1 MSPKEHRSQKPCP
14 RRLSGASLLA
24 TLPISQLSTYRMR
37 PVPLPGHLDIRPW
50 RSTEPVRTDV
60 YVPCSP
66 RSEVKLRYGQQ
77 LELKLRL
84 ERHENGAEK
93 WLKPPVIR
101 QYFTEPK
108 LIFMVVFSQVED
120 VFHPYD
126 HKNIQSIKPFL
137 AKLVTK
143 CK

>member
-1 MSPKEHRSQKPCP
+1 MRGMSPKEHRSQKPCP

-93 WLKPPVIR
+93 WLKP
-101 QYFTEPK
+101 
-108 LIFMVVFSQVED
+108 LVED